1 MLIDIMRHIKNFF
14 SYSSEDGTFK
24 IENNILTGINNK
36 PLVGQYFALV
46 GSVLNDGVYKA
57 TDSLKMPEGAKDEVW
72 EGTVYLLRI
81 PREFLTLAE
90 EIKAFNESPT
100 GAASNITSA
109 SFGIQ
114 SMSFATDANGNKSG
128 WESTF
133 AKRLNPYR
141 RYTKDI
147 DI

>member
-1 MLIDIMRHIKNFF
+1 MLIEILRHIKNFF
-14 SYSSEDGTFK
+14 SVSSEDGTFQ

-36 PLVGQYFALV
+36 PLVGQFFALT

-57 TDSLKMPEGAKDEVW
+57 TDDLITLQDAADEVW
-72 EGTVYLLRI
+72 DGTVYLLRI
-81 PREFLTLAE
+81 PRDFLTLVD
-90 EIKAFNESPT
+90 EIKAFNDSPT

-114 SMSFATDANGNKSG
+114 AMSFATDASGNKAG
-128 WESTF
+128 WESVF
-133 AKRLNPYR
+133 RKRLDTWR